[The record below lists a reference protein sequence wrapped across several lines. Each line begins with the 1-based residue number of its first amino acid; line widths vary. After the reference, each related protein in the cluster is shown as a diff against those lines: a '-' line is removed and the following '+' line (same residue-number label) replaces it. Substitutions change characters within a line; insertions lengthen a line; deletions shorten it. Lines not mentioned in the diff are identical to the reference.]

1 MYLEAFGL
9 NGCDWNLYGVWHR
22 STNGMSTD
30 EHSERL
36 REFGAEGHKDD
47 RSSGLRKERQTHWWV
62 NERAEKGVRDAE
74 CVSGGGGGGRCF
86 PRPLC
91 VTSVWPCFMAILLP
105 LHTVAVQILFSRAP
119 LPSSTPAPKPQA
131 GSAGIWRCCPPPPPD
146 YPLIHTRSNMSYP
159 HFSLHCFKHAWHTL
173 SHTHLS
179 RLRPVNVMWD
189 VSRCYPYFIHLYKL
203 IIQLRLW

>member
-62 NERAEKGVRDAE
+62 NERVEKGVRDAE
-74 CVSGGGGGGRCF
+74 CVGGGGGGSQ
-86 PRPLC
+86 
-91 VTSVWPCFMAILLP
+91 TSVCHLSLTLFYGYFIALAYCSRPDSLL
-105 LHTVAVQILFSRAP
+105 QGSAP
-119 LPSSTPAPKPQA
+119 LVNPSPKASGGVSWHLTLLFPTP
-131 GSAGIWRCCPPPPPD
+131 SPPSWLPSNSHQIKYEQPPLFP
-146 YPLIHTRSNMSYP
+146 PL
-159 HFSLHCFKHAWHTL
+159 F
-173 SHTHLS
+173 
-179 RLRPVNVMWD
+179 
-189 VSRCYPYFIHLYKL
+189 
-203 IIQLRLW
+203 